1 MAKYLCVNTVSSLA
15 KIARQRIV
23 TRALPMNKIHVL
35 DVENEILTQNK
46 IIALYN
52 IIQL

>member
-1 MAKYLCVNTVSSLA
+1 MAKYLCASTVSSLA

-23 TRALPMNKIHVL
+23 IRALRMNKIHAL

-46 IIALYN
+46 IIALFN